1 MKALIIAG
9 KMHIVSIGVLGA
21 LSWQKVRVYQYLQ
34 QPAGTMVEFKLR
46 PEECGTCV
54 LAARFGIMQ
63 TVDTA
68 QPRIEY
74 VTQRQKAH
82 STEPT
87 AASFKRCPPQARGER
102 TALCVNSMDDAARR
116 F

>member
-9 KMHIVSIGVLGA
+9 KMHIVSIWVLGA

-34 QPAGTMVEFKLR
+34 QPADTMVEFKLR

-74 VTQRQKAH
+74 VTQRQKAQIQQNQLQLH
-82 STEPT
+82 LSGAPLRRVASRPPT
-87 AASFKRCPPQARGER
+87 A
-102 TALCVNSMDDAARR
+102 
-116 F
+116 